1 MPPAPDYQEALTRI
15 AAMEECMNAVEAAL
29 RHSQSLADPA
39 MQEKIRRLTAYMESG
54 LWLAD
59 YERDAR
65 GELPPGLKRGVLS
78 QDGLYGL
85 LEEIRQA
92 RS

>member
-1 MPPAPDYQEALTRI
+1 MTPAPDLQEALTRI
-15 AAMEECMNAVEAAL
+15 AAMEECMDAVEAAL
-29 RHSQSLADPA
+29 RREQSLADPA
-39 MQEKIRRLTAYMESG
+39 MEDKIRHLTVYMESG

-78 QDGLYGL
+78 QDGLYNL
-85 LEEIRQA
+85 LDEIRQT
-92 RS
+92 RG